1 MIEVVKSAIVPFSA
15 KQMFDLVNDV
25 NQYHQFLRWCEQGS
39 IIKQISPTVY
49 QAAVKISITG
59 IKVAFI
65 TENTIKNQ
73 ADEWFLE
80 LLLKEGPFSKL
91 QGHWHFK
98 QLSTEGS
105 KVQLKLNYEIN
116 SRAINRLFAKAF
128 GSIANRM
135 VADFVKRAEQLYG

>member
-1 MIEVVKSAIVPFSA
+1 MIEVIKSAIVPFSA

-25 NQYHQFLRWCEQGS
+25 NQYHHFLRWCQQGS
-39 IIKQISPTVY
+39 IIKQVSPSVY
-49 QAAVKISITG
+49 QAAIKISITG
-59 IKVAFI
+59 IKVSFI
-65 TENTIKNQ
+65 TENTINNQ
-73 ADEWFLE
+73 DDEWFLE

-91 QGHWHFK
+91 QGYWSFK
-98 QLSTEGS
+98 QLSAEGS

-116 SRAINRLFAKAF
+116 SKAINRLFAKAF